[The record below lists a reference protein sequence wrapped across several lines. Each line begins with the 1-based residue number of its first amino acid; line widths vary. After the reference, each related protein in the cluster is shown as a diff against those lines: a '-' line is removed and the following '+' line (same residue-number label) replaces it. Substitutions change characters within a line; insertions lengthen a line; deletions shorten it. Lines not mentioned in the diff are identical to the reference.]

1 MTQRDPLPGDKGIG
15 NSRDGR
21 ISRPRIRPL
30 TGDEIEIGLSG
41 FPPLLTVDEA
51 ARLLRVSKSTLYGHV
66 SRGKYRDAVKRGR
79 PLVFYRDRLVRDYFR
94 NR

>member
-1 MTQRDPLPGDKGIG
+1 M
-15 NSRDGR
+15 
-21 ISRPRIRPL
+21 
-30 TGDEIEIGLSG
+30 
-41 FPPLLTVDEA
+41 TVDEA

>member
-1 MTQRDPLPGDKGIG
+1 M
-15 NSRDGR
+15 SREHEPVDEPAVR
-21 ISRPRIRPL
+21 APIANPRPRHRPL
-30 TGDEIEIGLSG
+30 AQDELGTGLSEY
-41 FPPLLTVDEA
+41 PPLLTVDEA

>member
-1 MTQRDPLPGDKGIG
+1 MSLDRERAGG
-15 NSRDGR
+15 NGERRSSEGGS
-21 ISRPRIRPL
+21 SRPRPL
-30 TGDEIEIGLSG
+30 ARDELGVGLSNY
-41 FPPLLTVDEA
+41 PPLLTIDEA

-94 NR
+94 GR

>member
-1 MTQRDPLPGDKGIG
+1 MQAGDEQSRRVTNDRTGHARPRSLSSEELDSGIG
-15 NSRDGR
+15 S
-21 ISRPRIRPL
+21 
-30 TGDEIEIGLSG
+30 

-51 ARLLRVSKSTLYGHV
+51 ARLLRVSKSTLYGQV

-94 NR
+94 GR